1 MTGTI
6 HFIGELALDISLFS
20 YFVHFIPQIL
30 HNYKNP
36 DLKNISVITQELYIV
51 GIACDLIYGSGFG
64 YPWQYILVDFI
75 YLGYL
80 LLQDI
85 QILHKIKSHYKYLI
99 YNSIFICIC
108 VLISV
113 YLLSYNIEYKDSD
126 INSSNVIFWVCGY
139 ISTIIWF
146 VLWLPQIAKHWK
158 NKNADGYSVLFWII
172 GLAMALCD
180 LTSAVIFGYTWLNI
194 TTCLYRIA
202 LHILI
207 LGQCFV
213 YSKIKRTTTIA

>member
-1 MTGTI
+1 MPSYI
-6 HFIGELALDISLFS
+6 YFIGELALDISLFA
-20 YFVHFIPQIL
+20 YFIHFIPQIY

-36 DLKNISVITQELYIV
+36 DLKNISITTQELYII
-51 GIACDLIYGSGFG
+51 GIGCDLIYGSGFG

-80 LLQDI
+80 LFQDV
-85 QILHKIKSHYKYLI
+85 QISNRIKSHYKYLI
-99 YNSIFICIC
+99 YNSIFTCICI
-108 VLISV
+108 LISA
-113 YLLSYNIEYKDSD
+113 YLLGYSIEYTDSN
-126 INSSNVIFWVCGY
+126 INSSNLFFWICGY

-146 VLWLPQIAKHWK
+146 LLWLPQIAKHWK
-158 NKNADGYSVLFWII
+158 NKKADGYSVTFWII

-194 TTCLYRIA
+194 VTCLYRIG

-207 LGQCFV
+207 LGQCFC
-213 YSKIKRTTTIA
+213 YSRIKQTAKV